1 MAFGLAAALAAGG
14 KSFMSR
20 TPKGKGRG
28 RRRKPLAPGGIKR
41 GRPRTTSSGPKS
53 GKPTRRVTDP
63 TSRAAIRRSEERRGI
78 RTTGPKPPTSRGPRK
93 PSRTI
98 NTGPKRPRRLS
109 SRTTR
114 TAIARSRARLG
125 RRR

>member
-1 MAFGLAAALAAGG
+1 MAFGALAAALRAG
-14 KSFMSR
+14 KTSWKH
-20 TPKGKGRG
+20 TDNKGR
-28 RRRKPLAPGGIKR
+28 
-41 GRPRTTSSGPKS
+41 RPRPISSGPKR
-53 GKPTRRVTDP
+53 GRPTRRVTDP
-63 TSRAAIRRSEERRGI
+63 TSRAAIRRSEARRRSL
-78 RTTGPKPPTSRGPRK
+78 RTTGPQPPTSRGPRK

-98 NTGPKRPRRLS
+98 NTGPKSRGPRRLS